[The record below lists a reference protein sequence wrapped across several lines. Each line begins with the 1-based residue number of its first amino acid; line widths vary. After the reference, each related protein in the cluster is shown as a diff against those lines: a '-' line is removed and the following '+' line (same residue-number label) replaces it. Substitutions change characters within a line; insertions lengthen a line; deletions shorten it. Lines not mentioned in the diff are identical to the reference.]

1 MSTTWDRSFSY
12 TSSAAA
18 ADRFPNNYTNDYNGT
33 INGRR
38 LSPTT
43 HATKCVC
50 CMCVCVSVCLE
61 SESVKVC
68 VCVRVGTTSR
78 SVSTRMYL
86 YGGVRVHRLASFL
99 LLWAFLVY
107 GNRPSV
113 SPRLP
118 SFTASL
124 LRARKHRTLPMT
136 CGEVTARVLKKT
148 AYKYVR
154 NEEIK

>member
-33 INGRR
+33 INGQR

-43 HATKCVC
+43 HATKCICACVRV
-50 CMCVCVSVCLE
+50 CVCMCLE
-61 SESVKVC
+61 SESVNECVC

-107 GNRPSV
+107 DNRLPV
-113 SPRLP
+113 SLRPP
-118 SFTASL
+118 SFTASV
-124 LRARKHRTLPMT
+124 LRARKHRTLYP
-136 CGEVTARVLKKT
+136 
-148 AYKYVR
+148 
-154 NEEIK
+154 